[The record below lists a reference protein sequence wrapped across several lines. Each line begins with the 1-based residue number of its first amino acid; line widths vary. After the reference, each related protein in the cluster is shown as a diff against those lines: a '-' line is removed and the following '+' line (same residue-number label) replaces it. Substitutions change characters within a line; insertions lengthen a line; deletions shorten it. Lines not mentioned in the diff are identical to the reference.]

1 MDRTSTSLW
10 GEWMGVMHG
19 DEIEY
24 VFGHPL
30 NMSLQ
35 YNARE
40 RDLSLR
46 IMQAY
51 SKFALTGKPVSD
63 DINWP
68 IYSREQ
74 PQYYIFNAEKSG
86 IGKGPRATAC
96 AFWNDFLPRLRGQPD
111 PECVVDPTDTETSS
125 PLVNTEPDSA
135 ATRHL
140 SVATGLRRTLRHRA
154 STRRRLYWQLTLSA
168 VAEQCTH
175 SGQCALA
182 YHCN

>member
-1 MDRTSTSLW
+1 MIGDVVGDYFFICPTNLFAQTFAQHGFKVYYYFFTQRTSTSLW

-51 SKFALTGKPVSD
+51 SRFALTGKPVSED
-63 DINWP
+63 VVWP
-68 IYSREQ
+68 LYTREQ
-74 PQYYIFNAEKSG
+74 PKYFIFNAEKSG
-86 IGKGPRATAC
+86 TGKGPRATTC
-96 AFWNDFLPRLRGQPD
+96 AFWNDFFPRLKEHPGMKII
-111 PECVVDPTDTETSS
+111 
-125 PLVNTEPDSA
+125 
-135 ATRHL
+135 
-140 SVATGLRRTLRHRA
+140 
-154 STRRRLYWQLTLSA
+154 
-168 VAEQCTH
+168 
-175 SGQCALA
+175 SGNLHVKNSQR
-182 YHCN
+182 